1 MKRLVGVAPIVQR
14 PLASVIASD
23 RTVVRSPS
31 DLAGRIVGVTGLPG
45 EGGVLDSVLRA
56 GGVPPEAVHRVT
68 IGFQAV
74 SSLAAGKVAAAT
86 AFWNAEGVTLRR
98 QGIPIRVFRVD
109 RYGAPRYPELVLCT
123 TGKVIGTK
131 PALVN
136 SVVSATTKGYALAVA
151 HPQEALSA
159 LLASVPDLDAADQRA
174 ELASLLH
181 ANAFSPPGR
190 FDPVA
195 LRGWA
200 RWDRSHG
207 VVHRTPDVHDAFWG
221 PGIGRETP
229 GGG

>member
-31 DLAGRIVGVTGLPG
+31 DLAGRIVGVTGLPSDDA
-45 EGGVLDSVLRA
+45 VLDSVLRA

-123 TGKVIGTK
+123 TGKLASTK
-131 PALVN
+131 PALVR
-136 SVVSATTKGYALAVA
+136 SVVDGTSRGYALTVA
-151 HPQEALSA
+151 RPGQALGA
-159 LLASVPDLDAADQRA
+159 LLASVPA
-174 ELASLLH
+174 
-181 ANAFSPPGR
+181 
-190 FDPVA
+190 
-195 LRGWA
+195 
-200 RWDRSHG
+200 
-207 VVHRTPDVHDAFWG
+207 
-221 PGIGRETP
+221 
-229 GGG
+229 